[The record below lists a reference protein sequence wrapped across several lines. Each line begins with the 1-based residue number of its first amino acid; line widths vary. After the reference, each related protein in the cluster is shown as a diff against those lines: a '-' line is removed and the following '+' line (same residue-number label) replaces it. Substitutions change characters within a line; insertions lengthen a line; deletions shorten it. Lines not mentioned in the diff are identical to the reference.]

1 MHRGH
6 FSNSFVHI
14 KKQKQILVKV
24 YTCKRFFALV
34 IFYGFRNVFSL
45 FQFDVHKHVFAL
57 RTRFRFLKKK
67 NVFKKKKCEH

>member
-6 FSNSFVHI
+6 FSSGFVHI

-34 IFYGFRNVFSL
+34 VFYGLEMFLAFSI
-45 FQFDVHKHVFAL
+45 FMFKHVFA
-57 RTRFRFLKKK
+57 FP
-67 NVFKKKKCEH
+67 N